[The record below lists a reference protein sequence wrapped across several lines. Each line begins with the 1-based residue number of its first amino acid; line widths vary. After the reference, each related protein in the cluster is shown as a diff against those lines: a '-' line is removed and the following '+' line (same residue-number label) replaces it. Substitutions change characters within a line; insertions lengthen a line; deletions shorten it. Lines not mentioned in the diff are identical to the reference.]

1 MIAVP
6 FAPRFDAWRDAA
18 RDLLARGVPPDEV
31 AWMPQGEAQGALTG
45 LFAPPLATPSAPA
58 LPSPLGPAPRVPRA
72 FLDRARVAAC
82 FDDPARWR
90 VLYRIVWRLT
100 HGEPELLSV
109 AVDDDVHALQRWEH
123 AVRRDVHKMHA
134 FVRFVRVDDPT
145 APAGEAFVAWHRP
158 DHWIVE
164 EAAPF
169 FARRFGAMR
178 WSILGP
184 RGCAW
189 YDGQSLLGK
198 VRYGPPVPREEAP
211 PADAM
216 QDLWC
221 TYYAATFN
229 PARVKERRMKA
240 ELPSRHWPTLPET
253 RLIPRLLAEA
263 PARVAAMA
271 GLAPKDAGAWAGSA
285 TDLASLAAAAR
296 GCRACTLCDI
306 ATQTVFGEGPG
317 DARLMLVGEQPGD
330 EEDHAGRPFIGPA
343 GRVLDDAL
351 AAAGI
356 DRAAVYV
363 TNAVKHFNHERVGK
377 ARLHKRPGG
386 QHVEACRGWL
396 ERELRVVAPRVVVCL
411 GATAAHSL
419 LGRQVAVGRA
429 RGAVWPGPQATRVL
443 VTWHPSAILR
453 AGDTGG
459 ALFTGLVE
467 DLARAEAETTEAAG

>member
-1 MIAVP
+1 MIPVRFVP
-6 FAPRFDAWRDAA
+6 GFESWRDAA
-18 RDLLARGVPPDEV
+18 RDLLARAVPPDAV
-31 AWMPQGEAQGALTG
+31 AWMPEGETQGALAG
-45 LFAPPLATPSAPA
+45 LFATPLPVPV
-58 LPSPLGPAPRVPRA
+58 GPAPRVPRA

-82 FDDPARWR
+82 FDDPARWPT
-90 VLYRIVWRLT
+90 LYRLVWRLT
-100 HGEPELLSV
+100 HGEPGLLEV
-109 AVDDDVHALQRWEH
+109 AVDDDVHTLQRWEH

-134 FVRFVRVDDPT
+134 FVRFVRVDDPS

-169 FARRFGAMR
+169 FERRFGAMR

-189 YDGQSLLGK
+189 YDGASI
-198 VRYGPPVPREEAP
+198 RYGPPVPRSEAP

-253 RLIPRLLAEA
+253 RLIHTLLAEA
-263 PARVAAMA
+263 PARVAQMA
-271 GLAPKDAGAWAGSA
+271 ALAPRDAGAWAGDA
-285 TDLASLAAAAR
+285 ADLPGLRAAAR

-306 ATQTVFGEGPG
+306 ATQTVFGEGP
-317 DARLMLVGEQPGD
+317 DVARLMLVGEQPGD
-330 EEDHAGRPFIGPA
+330 EEDRVGRPFVGPA
-343 GRVLDDAL
+343 GRILDAALL
-351 AAAGI
+351 AAGV

-377 ARLHKRPGG
+377 ARLHKRPTG
-386 QHVEACRGWL
+386 QHVEACRPWL

-411 GATAAHSL
+411 GATAAHSV

-429 RGAVWPGPQATRVL
+429 RGAVWPGPQGTRV
-443 VTWHPSAILR
+443 VVSWHPSAILR
-453 AGDTGG
+453 SGELRSGEEGGGPLFAGLT
-459 ALFTGLVE
+459 E
-467 DLARAEAETTEAAG
+467 DLARAAREAATAAAASG